1 MAKTMDPLLHV
12 LSILGSWAILLGA
25 FGGPGKPPN
34 VPLLRAL
41 WSLLDGIWG
50 LLKGSWGVLV
60 VHQIGIRQGD
70 GICPPMVW
78 SIWSLR

>member
-1 MAKTMDPLLHV
+1 MVRSLDVPSKWVSNRVYLHR
-12 LSILGSWAILLGA
+12 
-25 FGGPGKPPN
+25 PN

-60 VHQIGIRQGD
+60 
-70 GICPPMVW
+70 
-78 SIWSLR
+78 